1 MSDIAHIAAI
11 GMLQVQ
17 ERLQAISVNAASA
30 TLPGY
35 RRQVAIA
42 RDFAA
47 TFARP
52 RGQAVPHPGGDVAL
66 SASTRSMTR
75 LVDLRPASATI
86 TGRALDV
93 AIDADDLFFAL
104 TDGEQTWL
112 TRSGAFQLDASGVMV
127 GESGLR
133 VVGATGDIHL
143 PTADVTI
150 ESGGQILH
158 DGLVVG
164 ALQLF
169 GVTDRSAIEP
179 SSGALLRAVEGIFA
193 ADPEMVRVRAGSLE
207 ASNTD
212 VAREMIDVT
221 ALARQ
226 YESLSR
232 VLQGYDE
239 ALGRAI
245 QKLGEG

>member
-17 ERLQAISVNAASA
+17 ERLQAICVNAASA

-35 RRQVAIA
+35 RRQVALV

-47 TFARP
+47 AFATP
-52 RGQAVPHPGGDVAL
+52 PAKAAMESSGEVGL
-66 SASTRSMTR
+66 SASSHSMAR
-75 LVDLRPASATI
+75 LVDLRPASATL
-86 TGRALDV
+86 TARALDV
-93 AIDADDLFFAL
+93 AIEADDLFFAL

-112 TRSGAFQLDASGVMV
+112 TRNGAFRLDESGVLV
-127 GESGLR
+127 GERGLR
-133 VVGATGDIHL
+133 VVGAAGDIHL
-143 PTADVTI
+143 PTAEVTI
-150 ESGGQILH
+150 DAGGRILH
-158 DGLVVG
+158 EGLVVG

-169 GVTDRSAIEP
+169 GVTDRAAIEP
-179 SSGALLRAVEGIFA
+179 SSGALLRASDGVFA
-193 ADPEMVRVRAGSLE
+193 ADPELLRVRAGRLE
-207 ASNTD
+207 SSNTD
-212 VAREMIDVT
+212 VAREMIGVT

-226 YESLSR
+226 YEGLSR

-245 QKLGEG
+245 QKLSEG